1 MAQYLHVEF
10 QFRYSAAE
18 SVAVHAQLAR
28 GLTLV
33 ALVFLQHG
41 EDESLFELADRFRVE
56 NPALVHLQYQG
67 FQLIFHSA
75 SLLDSQSRSQMD
87 PQY

>member
-1 MAQYLHVEF
+1 
-10 QFRYSAAE
+10 
-18 SVAVHAQLAR
+18 
-28 GLTLV
+28 
-33 ALVFLQHG
+33 
-41 EDESLFELADRFRVE
+41 
-56 NPALVHLQYQG
+56 VHLQYQG